1 MQLVNDCSRRAPN
14 ASIMLLGAAALLAA
28 GLACAGQGGDEF
40 SDVWQTL
47 VEWSQ
52 GTLGR
57 IIAMA
62 MVLVGLVAGVVRQSI
77 MGLVI
82 GVAAGMGLYN
92 ASNVIEALMTATAID
107 EAGARGAAAALM
119 TLSNGLGGFGG
130 AF

>member
-1 MQLVNDCSRRAPN
+1 MKITVKHAV
-14 ASIMLLGAAALLAA
+14 AGAALLALAA
-28 GLACAGQGGDEF
+28 GAAYAGQGGDEF
-40 SDVWQTL
+40 SDVWDTL

-62 MVLVGLVAGVVRQSI
+62 MILVGLVAGVVRQSI

-92 ASNVIEALMTATAID
+92 ASSVIEALMTATTV
-107 EAGARGAAAALM
+107 AADKASKVMQL
-119 TLSNGLGGFGG
+119 TNGLW
-130 AF
+130 

>member
-1 MQLVNDCSRRAPN
+1 MKITVKQAT
-14 ASIMLLGAAALLAA
+14 AGAALFALAA
-28 GLACAGQGGDEF
+28 GAAYAGQGGDEF
-40 SDVWQTL
+40 SGVWDTL

-62 MVLVGLVAGVVRQSI
+62 MILVGLVAGVVRQSI

-92 ASNVIEALMTATAID
+92 ASSVIEALMTATTVASD
-107 EAGARGAAAALM
+107 KASKVMQL
-119 TLSNGLGGFGG
+119 TNGLW
-130 AF
+130 